1 VLALPFFITTL
12 RDQAKMPVSRE
23 LPASIVLAAVFFI
36 AILATLGV
44 ALVALFRR
52 GDHGDTL
59 LRALTIRV
67 GLSVLFFLLLLLGW
81 YLGILEPHGLGS

>member
-1 VLALPFFITTL
+1 MVAAIFFL
-12 RDQAKMPVSRE
+12 
-23 LPASIVLAAVFFI
+23 
-36 AILATLGV
+36 AILASLGV

-52 GDHGDTL
+52 GDGSQTL
-59 LRALTIRV
+59 LKALTVRV